1 MNCIPEDEN
10 PSSEEIC
17 NYFIDSIRQ
26 RIAKANLP
34 TRLKDLNL
42 TIEQLSLAVE
52 DVKQIDIVNTLPR
65 SMSTDDIFD
74 FVKKAY

>member
-1 MNCIPEDEN
+1 M
-10 PSSEEIC
+10 EI
-17 NYFIDSIRQ
+17 FEAIKTRRSIRQ
-26 RIAKANLP
+26 YEEGFVVP
-34 TRLKDLNL
+34 
-42 TIEQLSLAVE
+42 VE